1 MKLRSALVATIF
13 AVLMASGIGCP
24 CIGEGP
30 PVGNDNGSILNAETF
45 IFFCEGDPR

>member
-13 AVLMASGIGCP
+13 AVLMAAQSGCP
-24 CIGEGP
+24 CVGEGS
-30 PVGNDNGSILNAETF
+30 DNGSILNAETF